1 MKYIFFFSGL
11 VCSGLSGR
19 SAHKGMAQ
27 FQEMMRQ
34 QLESSMDAELEKL
47 VDTVTGADRD
57 VRQHPVFTPPSLSL
71 SLSVHLVVI

>member
-1 MKYIFFFSGL
+1 
-11 VCSGLSGR
+11 
-19 SAHKGMAQ
+19 MAQ

-57 VRQHPVFTPPSLSL
+57 VRQHHRLRPSPLRLRPSGCDL
-71 SLSVHLVVI
+71 EGRTAMLGKVKPDA